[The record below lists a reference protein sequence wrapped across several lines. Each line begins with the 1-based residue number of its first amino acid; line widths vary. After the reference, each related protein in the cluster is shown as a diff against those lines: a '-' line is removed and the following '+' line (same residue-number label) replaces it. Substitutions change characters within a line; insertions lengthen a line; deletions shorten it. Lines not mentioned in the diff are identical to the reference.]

1 MGQSRRHTMA
11 RRARF
16 QRRIASNRLAALA
29 MAIVGGAGVFALTS
43 EARPAPDSKTD
54 STLQLQIR
62 DSLTETPAIAKLNIG
77 VRVRDGI
84 VTLQG
89 PVPTRNDAQNV
100 VVLVRKMPGVS
111 EVRDELYTP
120 GPDNRLSQTLPR
132 PVTTQRAA
140 LPAENSPPMT
150 VSSPPITAQPVSLS
164 LAEQIERLRQRD
176 RRFADIRVD
185 MKDGRVTLRGRVVR
199 SQDAWDFAEQVGRLA
214 GVTVIIQHTSTHIR

>member
-1 MGQSRRHTMA
+1 MA
-11 RRARF
+11 RRARC

-29 MAIVGGAGVFALTS
+29 MAIVGGAGVLALTS

-77 VRVRDGI
+77 VRVRDGV

-89 PVPTRNDAQNV
+89 PVPTRNDAENV
-100 VVLVRKMPGVS
+100 VVLVRKMAGVS

-120 GPDNRLSQTLPR
+120 GADDRLSHTLPR

-140 LPAENSPPMT
+140 LPAEKPPPLTVSPP
-150 VSSPPITAQPVSLS
+150 PIAAQPVSLS

-185 MKDGRVTLRGRVVR
+185 VKEGRVTLRGRVVR
-199 SQDAWDFAEQVGRLA
+199 SQDAWDFAEQVGRLP
-214 GVTVIIQHTSTHIR
+214 GVTGVVQGIATQM